1 MDTPRPSL
9 PLAAFR
15 ARSFRFQ
22 WPADLVTSWAN
33 EMETLIL
40 AWYVLVRTDSVLLL
54 TLFGSLQQ
62 LGTLA
67 APTFGVVADRL
78 GGRAVLCAIRA
89 GYVVLAGA
97 VMLLAATDRLAPV
110 HVLALAAVA
119 GILRPNDL
127 VMRNTLIGATVPRAH
142 FTGALSLSRAT
153 QDSARVAGALA
164 GAGLFAALG
173 IVPAYV
179 VVVTFYAVG
188 LALTFGVQRGRAPA
202 EAGAEPDRS
211 LASVPVSGVAR
222 ASHWREL
229 KDGLLH
235 IWTTPR
241 LLAAMWLAFLVN
253 LFAYPI
259 SGGLLP
265 YLARNVY
272 GVGERGLGFLVA
284 SFSLG
289 ALIGSVAMVVTGGS
303 RRPERFMV
311 MHTLAWYALLL
322 GLGFTKTM
330 AAGAVLLGVAG
341 LVQSF
346 AMISLAAVLLH
357 AAQERFRG
365 RVMGVRTLA
374 VYGLPLG
381 LMASGA
387 LIEGVGYAPTVAA
400 YAAAGLLCTVLIA
413 LRWRASL

>member
-1 MDTPRPSL
+1 MDTVRPPF

-15 ARSFRFQ
+15 SRSFRFQ
-22 WPADLVTSWAN
+22 WPADLLTSWAN
-33 EMETLIL
+33 EMEILIL
-40 AWYVLVRTDSVLLL
+40 GWFVLVRTDSVLLL

-78 GGRAVLCAIRA
+78 GGRAVLCAIRG
-89 GYVVLAGA
+89 GYVALAGT
-97 VMLLAATDRLAPV
+97 VMLLAISGRLAPH

-119 GILRPNDL
+119 GVLRPNDL
-127 VMRNTLIGATVPRAH
+127 VMRNTLIGTTVPRAH

-164 GAGLFAALG
+164 GSGLFAALG
-173 IVPAYV
+173 FGPAYAV
-179 VVVTFYAVG
+179 VVAFYVAG
-188 LALTFGVQRGRAPA
+188 FALTFGVHRGRAA
-202 EAGAEPDRS
+202 LESAAEPERA
-211 LASVPVSGVAR
+211 LEPVPPGSVAR

-229 KDGLLH
+229 VDGLAH
-235 IWTTPR
+235 VWTTPR
-241 LLAAMWLAFLVN
+241 LLASMWLAFLVN
-253 LFAYPI
+253 LCAYPL

-265 YLARNVY
+265 FLARNVY

-289 ALIGSVAMVVTGGS
+289 ALIGSAVMVVGGGS

-311 MHTLAWYALLL
+311 VNTLAWYALLL
-322 GLGFTKTM
+322 GLAFTRTLG
-330 AAGAVLLGVAG
+330 AGALVLGVAG

-346 AMISLAAVLLH
+346 AMISMATVLLN
-357 AAQERFRG
+357 AAAERFRG
-365 RVMGVRTLA
+365 RVQGVRTLA

-387 LIEGVGYAPTVAA
+387 LISWLGYAPTVAL
-400 YAAAGLLCTVLIA
+400 YAAAGFLFTAVIA